1 MQIVDLMLKNTINAL
16 KEKDI
21 QIEINKSAKNYILEK
36 IKDIIKATSDDFA
49 AINIEKGYAVYS
61 LNWWFMKSL
70 KWLIAAILAV
80 LTLFLWGCSSTAVT
94 KYYPVSVPVACSV
107 DIPLMPEYNEDTVI
121 TNLNILAYAEKLKSA
136 LKICKNGGLND

>member
-1 MQIVDLMLKNTINAL
+1 M
-16 KEKDI
+16 KEKSKHFF
-21 QIEINKSAKNYILEK
+21 INLYEKAKNYILEK

-80 LTLFLWGCSSTAVT
+80 LTLFLWGCSSTVVT

>member
-1 MQIVDLMLKNTINAL
+1 M
-16 KEKDI
+16 KEKSKHFF
-21 QIEINKSAKNYILEK
+21 INLYEKAKNYILEK

-80 LTLFLWGCSSTAVT
+80 LTLFLWGLHAV
-94 KYYPVSVPVACSV
+94 
-107 DIPLMPEYNEDTVI
+107 
-121 TNLNILAYAEKLKSA
+121 
-136 LKICKNGGLND
+136 